1 MQHTIIIEGRP
12 TPKGRPRLGR
22 RGRVFT
28 PVKTLEAEANINGA
42 WVMSDG
48 PIFEG
53 PVQMRIV
60 FSSTETEV
68 TVLDYDGTPSKLRGD
83 VDNYIKTLMDGL
95 NGVAW
100 ADDKQVHYVEAWK
113 Q

>member
-1 MQHTIIIEGRP
+1 MQHTIIIQGKP

-28 PVKTLEAEANINGA
+28 PVKTLEAEANVRGA
-42 WVMSDG
+42 WLMSDG
-48 PIFEG
+48 PKFEG
-53 PVQMRIV
+53 PVQIRVV
-60 FSSTETEV
+60 FSGTETEV
-68 TVLDYDGTPSKLRGD
+68 TVLDYDGEVSKLRGD
-83 VDNYIKTLMDGL
+83 IDNYIKTLMDGL
-95 NGVAW
+95 NEVAW